1 MPATPSFFKTHPR
14 SCAVILASSHGSRLF
29 PMTSS
34 GSQDTSS
41 VPKHLLPVAG
51 IAPLTRLLHTLH
63 SFPQIIITIAHDD
76 VKTIE
81 FVNQVATLQD
91 TVTGI
96 EGNNKTS
103 VQQQQQVPNKVWK
116 FASKIVDGGQPIYV
130 VQLSEECFGSVDAL
144 RQVET
149 TKIVHPSTPIVVFP
163 GDIVFLTSP
172 DETTQ
177 LLDPFMRPQQS
188 QSQSQSQRSRHD
200 DSGSGGYDENSNIHS
215 SSKDDV
221 ACTVLL
227 VDVLELD
234 EHDMPLKESA
244 KAKRGGLARDEEDI
258 EYIGLSYESASW
270 YQSTQPRSGQS
281 QVTPR
286 VVIKKLKIDVEADE
300 DMTGS
305 TFKLDVPK
313 SLLRRGQL
321 VVRTEWSDLHVY
333 AFAPWVRK
341 LIASRTRNISSI
353 QEDLLPLLVSR
364 QFQGQK
370 KTLGKE
376 GMARLLEDEQQ
387 QNNDKNDTISDDRS
401 SSNSSS
407 SPSPAIDDTPYSI
420 VAVPLPSKT
429 ALRVNTI
436 SAFLFANKEAISKG
450 STVLPL
456 PDGSKWNGKFQT
468 LVLAN
473 DTSQDMDRASDG
485 QAAAAPVQPTMGKK
499 VQMKSS
505 FVGKNCVIGDKCRLN
520 NVIVLD
526 NTSIGE
532 QCSLQNAI
540 IGYDATIGAN
550 SSLNDC
556 QVGAGTKV
564 PAQTKEKGEVFTVSD
579 MLDDDGGGI
588 L

>member
-1 MPATPSFFKTHPR
+1 M
-14 SCAVILASSHGSRLF
+14 
-29 PMTSS
+29 
-34 GSQDTSS
+34 
-41 VPKHLLPVAG
+41 
-51 IAPLTRLLHTLH
+51 
-63 SFPQIIITIAHDD
+63 
-76 VKTIE
+76 
-81 FVNQVATLQD
+81 
-91 TVTGI
+91 
-96 EGNNKTS
+96 
-103 VQQQQQVPNKVWK
+103 
-116 FASKIVDGGQPIYV
+116 
-130 VQLSEECFGSVDAL
+130 
-144 RQVET
+144 
-149 TKIVHPSTPIVVFP
+149 
-163 GDIVFLTSP
+163 
-172 DETTQ
+172 
-177 LLDPFMRPQQS
+177 
-188 QSQSQSQRSRHD
+188 
-200 DSGSGGYDENSNIHS
+200 
-215 SSKDDV
+215 
-221 ACTVLL
+221 
-227 VDVLELD
+227 
-234 EHDMPLKESA
+234 
-244 KAKRGGLARDEEDI
+244 ARDEEDI
-258 EYIGLSYESASW
+258 EYIGLSYDSSSW
-270 YQSTQPRSGQS
+270 YQATQPKSGLS

-370 KTLGKE
+370 KTFGKE
-376 GMARLLEDEQQ
+376 GMARLLDNEQQ
-387 QNNDKNDTISDDRS
+387 PINDKDDTISDDRS

-407 SPSPAIDDTPYSI
+407 SPSPAIADTPYSV

-436 SAFLFANKEAISKG
+436 SAFLFANKEAIAKG

-456 PDGSKWNGKFQT
+456 PGGSKWNGKFQT

-473 DTSQDMDRASDG
+473 DRSQDMDTTADS
-485 QAAAAPVQPTMGKK
+485 QPAAAPVQPSMGKK

-520 NVIVLD
+520 NAIVLD
-526 NTSIGE
+526 DTTIGE
-532 QCSLQNAI
+532 QCSLQNVI
-540 IGYDATIGAN
+540 IGYGATVGAN

-564 PAQTKEKGEVFTVSD
+564 PTQTKEKGEVFTVSD